1 MAQPHKDM
9 YHNPNLNVK
18 DWWKRIPDSIEYG
31 STSYETKYSYQIC
44 PSCETDPFRHI
55 IEKCM
60 EKGITKFPLVRYNK
74 KITKQQKASIIL
86 N

>member
-31 STSYETKYSYQIC
+31 STRYETKYSYQIC
-44 PSCETDPFRHI
+44 PSCETDLVDN
-55 IEKCM
+55 KCVIC
-60 EKGITKFPLVRYNK
+60 ET
-74 KITKQQKASIIL
+74 SEDE
-86 N
+86 